1 MCVQHVPSP
10 VEAAEVKVQSTYT
23 GPLDDQLAEA
33 MTTCDAEV
41 HVSSPIGTH
50 LHPIFLSPG
59 ATDVPSD
66 QALSYTRCCRL
77 SCIWA
82 GH

>member
-1 MCVQHVPSP
+1 MYGHLRQHEMIMAFGFFAGFVDMCVQHVPSP

-41 HVSSPIGTH
+41 HVM
-50 LHPIFLSPG
+50 
-59 ATDVPSD
+59 
-66 QALSYTRCCRL
+66 
-77 SCIWA
+77 
-82 GH
+82 